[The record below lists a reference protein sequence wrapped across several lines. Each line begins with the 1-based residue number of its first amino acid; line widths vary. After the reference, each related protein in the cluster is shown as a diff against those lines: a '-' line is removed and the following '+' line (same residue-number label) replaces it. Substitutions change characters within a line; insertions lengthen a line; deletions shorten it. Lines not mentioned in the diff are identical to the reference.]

1 MQTRRA
7 AGIAENS
14 GNAVSSSGSQLRPL
28 RWLPEL
34 AGRWRSLA
42 LAGAHTVTL
51 ANLRQRSHAP
61 RMATRHIN
69 LTPALDRFVAVQV
82 ESGQYADENEVVR
95 AGLKLLEAYESH
107 RASKL
112 AALNAAIEEALQS
125 MARGEGVEVD
135 DIDAYFDHLMQEV
148 EAEVAAE
155 EKAAARSAAE

>member
-1 MQTRRA
+1 
-7 AGIAENS
+7 
-14 GNAVSSSGSQLRPL
+14 
-28 RWLPEL
+28 
-34 AGRWRSLA
+34 
-42 LAGAHTVTL
+42 
-51 ANLRQRSHAP
+51 
-61 RMATRHIN
+61 MATRHIN